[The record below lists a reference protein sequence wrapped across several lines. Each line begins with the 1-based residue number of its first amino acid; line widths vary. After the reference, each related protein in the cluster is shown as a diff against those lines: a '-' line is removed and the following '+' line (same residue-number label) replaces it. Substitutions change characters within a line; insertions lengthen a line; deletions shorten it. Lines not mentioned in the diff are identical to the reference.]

1 MNAQVE
7 TIPESLVEIKLAEA
21 ALAIAKDRLQWNGCK
36 DFFGPIVGAFERI
49 GAEPY
54 FSNGTIFV
62 NMTGDKEKL
71 TQAFR
76 ILRTAGL
83 EFNGD
88 RPKKGDSSW
97 HSTFRHPSQSV
108 YVFFQFTSSVCRRVK
123 TGTKIV
129 EQDVFEV
136 QCGDISTDEP
146 APLLTVVPSA
156 PAAAVEFDSDIPF

>member
-1 MNAQVE
+1 MNAQIDA
-7 TIPESLVEIKLAEA
+7 IPESLVEIKLAEA

-36 DFFGPIVGAFERI
+36 EFFGPIVNALQRI

-54 FSNGTIFV
+54 LSHGTIYV
-62 NMTGDKEKL
+62 IMTGDKDKL

-76 ILRTAGL
+76 IMRTAGM
-83 EFNGD
+83 EFTGD

-97 HSTFRHPSQSV
+97 SAAFRHPAQSV

-123 TGTKIV
+123 TGTKMV
-129 EQDVFEV
+129 EQDIYET

-146 APLLTVVPSA
+146 APLLTIV
-156 PAAAVEFDSDIPF
+156 PAAVSFDSDIPF